1 MWRPREIVPPYKE
14 IHRMF
19 QAGQDE
25 LAWSLVDVKWTLPVG
40 WDKRAGNARDGGVGA
55 YIFLVCGAA
64 IAGLD

>member
-1 MWRPREIVPPYKE
+1 
-14 IHRMF
+14 MF